1 VISEAVVTTGKVAKF
16 ALYEAIPPAAPPP
29 SSTVQVT
36 LSVMS
41 AVEPSSTNSPAAGK
55 AKVKTV
61 LPSVEVIVLPDWG
74 DTPPQADI
82 PVPSPALV
90 KVNPSRLIIQT
101 ASKPVTINI
110 ILRVDSCFC

>member
-1 VISEAVVTTGKVAKF
+1 MISEAMVTAGKVAKF
-16 ALYEAIPPAAPPP
+16 TFNEAIPPAAPPP

-41 AVEPSSTNSPAAGK
+41 GVEPSRSNSPSAGK

-74 DTPPQADI
+74 DAPPQADI
-82 PVPSPALV
+82 PVPPEALV